1 MVKSISIITLLYNR
15 YAVIYNILILNTC
28 GKILPQTRSRFYS
41 FPVPKSDFPSLARR
55 FAQTLNNKAIFALG
69 KVIATSLTIC
79 YQESA
84 IGCEEVIPR
93 SDFKLL
99 DFQVAS
105 AQDTEPMPPYFVVL
119 NEPII
124 KPLNVVIG

>member
-1 MVKSISIITLLYNR
+1 MVKFISIITLLYNR

-41 FPVPKSDFPSLARR
+41 FPVPKS
-55 FAQTLNNKAIFALG
+55 
-69 KVIATSLTIC
+69 
-79 YQESA
+79 A
-84 IGCEEVIPR
+84 IGCWEVIPR